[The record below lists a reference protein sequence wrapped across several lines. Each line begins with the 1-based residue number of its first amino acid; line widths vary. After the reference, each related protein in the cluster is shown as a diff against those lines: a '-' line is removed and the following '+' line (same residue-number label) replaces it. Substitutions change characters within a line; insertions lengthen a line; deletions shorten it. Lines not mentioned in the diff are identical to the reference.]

1 MAVKLGFS
9 PKLYYHGQM
18 RLSGRLRVLSYVCLL
33 VAFLGA
39 QETLTFQTQAPDYL
53 FRLRPKIVGP
63 ESRPLALA
71 LGGGGSKGIAH
82 IGVLQRME
90 EEGFEPDLVS
100 GTSIGA
106 LMGAAFVSGYSGRML
121 EELLTRD
128 DFGNYLRE
136 DMPRNRGVSLSEQEG
151 RSFKLLSMEIT
162 RERFNYQ
169 PAAIQGFE
177 VKRALSRILGRGA
190 FFAGDDFSRLRCPFR
205 VVATDLQEKGGQGS
219 FAGGSLVDAVRAS
232 IAIPGLI
239 QPAMV
244 NGHQYVDGMLMEN
257 LPVREAR
264 KGLKNAVVLAV
275 DVGGELP
282 TGRANNT
289 LSILGRSLNIAIE
302 QQTRISR
309 EDADVL
315 LRPDTSRARH
325 LNFQMSNRRLIEEGK
340 KAFDASLDALEAQ
353 VSPSSDWPWNPQVLR
368 LDVPEDLQA
377 PIQALAEATSSGKR
391 FLRRIL
397 AGGFAESATLEKVE
411 SGGLQLKIQPYP
423 RIQELHFDAEGEW
436 RALMEPALLA
446 ENLQPSQ
453 RFNPVLLGRVLEKV
467 MLEAILK
474 GRPLI
479 DFRGTGMDDAGRLR
493 VSAREITWGAIGWE
507 GDGALKPKDW
517 NFLGRWL
524 SYAEM
529 GVLRRFFAPL
539 EGQTVDMSVLHK
551 KLRLS
556 EVRFNFSE
564 MGVDMGTMADGRAK
578 LSLHP
583 VSERKVTLYGTAGY
597 ESTWGGHFAVDA
609 RIAPLASAGQ
619 SLDFQGS
626 TNRFQ
631 DWARLE
637 FRQALP
643 FFSRVG
649 FSFFG
654 AHARQEVLPESL
666 SELSLLSYYMDG
678 ALEMQQRVTDWGGGL
693 YARFG
698 REDRGLV
705 RWDATYRD
713 VELRRVAAKSYRAVN
728 SQFSIEWDRLD
739 RFVLPTKGQVFRY
752 MAGSG
757 REKRPDGSPGKPYIY
772 GYMRFRS
779 LHRLGSR
786 VSLDLDLESGLSL
799 DTGPDRWFILG
810 GPSSILGSQSAGF
823 MHPCFSVTRLA
834 LPIRIPNGL
843 SLPMQI
849 EPALCSGVLG
859 DAEMTKEI
867 LFHGAGIFFKTELSS
882 LQLELAVSRL
892 WYTRPESEK
901 RHRGSWRINVTFGT
915 RPFDFWKRR

>member
-1 MAVKLGFS
+1 MC
-9 PKLYYHGQM
+9 
-18 RLSGRLRVLSYVCLL
+18 LSESLRALSHVCLL
-33 VAFLGA
+33 VASLSSNLGA
-39 QETLTFQTQAPDYL
+39 QETLTFQSQAPDYL
-53 FRLRPKIVGP
+53 FRFRPKILAP
-63 ESRPLALA
+63 NARPLALA

-162 RERFNYQ
+162 PERFTYQ

-219 FAGGSLVDAVRAS
+219 LTGGSLVDAVRAS

-239 QPAMV
+239 QPALV

-264 KGLKNAVVLAV
+264 KGLKDAVVLAV

-282 TGRANNT
+282 TGRADNT

-309 EDADVL
+309 EGADVL

-325 LNFQMSNRRLIEEGK
+325 LNFQMGNRRLIEEGK
-340 KAFDASLDALEAQ
+340 KAFDVSFDALEAQ
-353 VSPSSDWPWNPQVLR
+353 LSPSSDLPWNPQRLA

-377 PIQALAEATSSGKR
+377 PIQALAERSSSSKQ

-397 AGGFAESATLEKVE
+397 AGGLAESATLQKLER
-411 SGGLQLKIQPYP
+411 GDLQLRIQPYP
-423 RIQELHFDAEGEW
+423 RIQELAVDAEGEW
-436 RALMEPALLA
+436 RALLEPALNSEKL
-446 ENLQPSQ
+446 EPSQ
-453 RFNPVLLGRVLEKV
+453 RFNPVSLGRVLEKV
-467 MLEAILK
+467 MLEAVLK
-474 GRPLI
+474 GRPLV
-479 DFRGTGMDDAGRLR
+479 DFRGTGMDETGRLR
-493 VSAREITWGAIGWE
+493 VVAREMIWGEIGWE

-524 SYAEM
+524 SYGERSA
-529 GVLRRFFAPL
+529 LRRFFAPL
-539 EGQTVDMSVLHK
+539 EGQRVDMNVLHK

-556 EVRFNFSE
+556 EARFNFSE
-564 MGVDMGTMADGRAK
+564 MGVEMASMAGGRAK

-583 VSERKVTLYGTAGY
+583 VSERKMTLYGTAGY

-609 RIAPLASAGQ
+609 RIAPLASASQ

-637 FRQALP
+637 FRQTLP
-643 FFSRVG
+643 FFSRMG
-649 FSFFG
+649 FSVFA

-666 SELSLLSYYMDG
+666 KELSLMPYYMDG
-678 ALEMQQRVTDWGGGL
+678 ALGMQQRVTDAGGGL

-705 RWDATYRD
+705 RWDSTYRN
-713 VELRRVAAKSYRAVN
+713 VELRNVVSPRSYRAVN
-728 SQFSIEWDRLD
+728 AQFSIEWDRLD
-739 RFVLPTKGQVFRY
+739 RFVLPTKGQVVRY
-752 MAGSG
+752 MVGSG
-757 REKRPDGSPGKPYIY
+757 REKHPDGSPGKAY
-772 GYMRFRS
+772 GYGYLRLRS

-786 VSLDLDLESGLSL
+786 MSLDLDLEGGFGLE
-799 DTGPDRWFILG
+799 TGPDRWFILG

-823 MHPCFSVTRLA
+823 MHPCFSVARIA
-834 LPIRIPNGL
+834 LPIRISNAL

-849 EPALCSGVLG
+849 EPALCSGALG
-859 DAEMTKEI
+859 NAEGSKI
-867 LFHGAGIFFKTELSS
+867 IGFQGVGIFFKTEVSS

-892 WYTRPESEK
+892 WYIRPENEIK
-901 RHRGSWRINVTFGT
+901 HRGPWRINITFGT